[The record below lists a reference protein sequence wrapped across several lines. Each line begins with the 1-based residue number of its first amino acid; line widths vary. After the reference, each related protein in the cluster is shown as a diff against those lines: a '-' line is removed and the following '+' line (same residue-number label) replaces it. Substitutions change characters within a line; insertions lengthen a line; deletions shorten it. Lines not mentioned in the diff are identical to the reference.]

1 MVLETEKSQRESASV
16 ASFSSVVA
24 SSRNWSTSS
33 SRSKAPVEQLV
44 VVNAAINEQ
53 KNREKRRKNIIVYG
67 LPVSKKVTIQEQQE
81 EDKEEISKLFGELNI
96 QVIPVYQRR
105 LKTKSHEK
113 PGPVLVILNEVSERN
128 PILSKAKLLREM
140 PNYKSVFI
148 SPDLTDAER
157 MEDFELRKKRD
168 QMNSERQVDAPF
180 RFAIRGSAIVKFR
193 I

>member
-1 MVLETEKSQRESASV
+1 
-16 ASFSSVVA
+16 
-24 SSRNWSTSS
+24 
-33 SRSKAPVEQLV
+33 
-44 VVNAAINEQ
+44 
-53 KNREKRRKNIIVYG
+53 
-67 LPVSKKVTIQEQQE
+67 
-81 EDKEEISKLFGELNI
+81 
-96 QVIPVYQRR
+96 
-105 LKTKSHEK
+105 
-113 PGPVLVILNEVSERN
+113 
-128 PILSKAKLLREM
+128 M

>member
-1 MVLETEKSQRESASV
+1 MTEVVEFENLKTIAQVVIALKSLKTSFEDKIKTLEERIMVLETEKSQRESASV

-113 PGPVLVILNEVSERN
+113 PGPVLVILNEVSVQEKSN
-128 PILSKAKLLREM
+128 PIKSKIVKRDAKL
-140 PNYKSVFI
+140 
-148 SPDLTDAER
+148 
-157 MEDFELRKKRD
+157 
-168 QMNSERQVDAPF
+168 
-180 RFAIRGSAIVKFR
+180 
-193 I
+193 